1 MGLRRGDEVFR
12 RSDCVPMK
20 LIWVGP
26 NGQAKCERRV
36 SDGTGK
42 LVSLIELYARTEF
55 ETWHERTE
63 RVAAEEAIRQAERA
77 REAKEF
83 DDRVE
88 KMRVHALTRRP
99 SDVLRLLIEMAP
111 ETGSA
116 HIILHF
122 KKAFPLVPLR
132 SCIDAQAPAQLY
144 DGGISDEKFDAL
156 FAPWWPSGQSDG
168 ND

>member
-1 MGLRRGDEVFR
+1 MGLRRGDKVFR
-12 RSDCVPMK
+12 RSDSAPMK
-20 LIWVGP
+20 VIWVGP
-26 NGQAKCERRV
+26 DGHAKCERRE
-36 SDGTGK
+36 SDGKGK
-42 LVSLIELYARTEF
+42 LVSLIDLYARTEF
-55 ETWHERTE
+55 ETCRERTE
-63 RVAAEEAIRQAERA
+63 RVAEEEAIRQVERA

-99 SDVLRLLIEMAP
+99 SDVLRLLIEMIP

-116 HIILHF
+116 HIIFHF

-132 SCIDAQAPAQLY
+132 NCIDAQGPAQLY
-144 DGGISDEKFDAL
+144 EGGISDEKFDAL

-168 ND
+168 NG